1 MHSVL
6 CVREAGSGAG
16 VFSGEDCFVLLPTAA
31 VGKGEIF
38 SVRRNTLPAQSSTG
52 LITRNGCPQ
61 RACQKKTWCT
71 MAMEAVVFFCAIFL
85 GSRPRAVGGIWS
97 AADSRSDS

>member
-61 RACQKKTWCT
+61 RLVKKKRGAPWQWKRSC
-71 MAMEAVVFFCAIFL
+71 FLRDFL